1 VTIGGN
7 ATGYATIENGSV
19 TKLSFFT
26 DGAGYTNG
34 TNYTTVP
41 TVTISGGGGSGATG
55 IAHINEGEI
64 SGYNITQPGSGYTGD
79 PVLRID
85 SGGHNEIRGKD
96 LEPIVIILVNH
107 LANASR
113 TRPENNYFN
122 RKGNTYL
129 NSAKR
134 YGANDTLETLAQVQ
148 IQSTEIT
155 NINNSN
161 VNSFIHKN

>member
-1 VTIGGN
+1 MKLISK
-7 ATGYATIENGSV
+7 GS
-19 TKLSFFT
+19 
-26 DGAGYTNG
+26 G
-34 TNYTTVP
+34 YTTVP
-41 TVTISGGGGSGATG
+41 TVTISGGGGSGATASAK
-55 IAHINEGEI
+55 ITEGEI
-64 SGYNITQPGSGYTGD
+64 AGYTITNPGLGYTRD
-79 PVLRID
+79 PILRID

-96 LEPIVIILVNH
+96 INHILILLLNH
-107 LANASR
+107 VANASR

-161 VNSFIHKN
+161 VNSFIHTN